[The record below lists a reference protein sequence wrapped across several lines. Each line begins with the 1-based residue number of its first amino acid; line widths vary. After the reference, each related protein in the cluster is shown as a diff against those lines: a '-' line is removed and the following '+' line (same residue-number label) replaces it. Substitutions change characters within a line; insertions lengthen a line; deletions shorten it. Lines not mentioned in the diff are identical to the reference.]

1 MAAAMR
7 FGLGLG
13 GGALL
18 RRAPVAEGR
27 RRLAHSKPCSPEEM
41 RDAAARVAEIEE
53 AKEELFDKVHGMV
66 TTYDVPRRMSRKYM
80 LLMQRLSSQIN
91 PRPQDPIWRFCRRHE
106 RRNTYYKFL
115 GACTSGLL
123 TGVGIGL
130 LVFAPPKKSVADWW
144 DKLLV

>member
-7 FGLGLG
+7 FG

-18 RRAPVAEGR
+18 RRAPVAAAR
-27 RRLAHSKPCSPEEM
+27 VRLAHTKPCSPEEM
-41 RDAAARVAEIEE
+41 RDAAARVAEIDK

-66 TTYDVPRRMSRKYM
+66 TTYDVPRRMSREYM

-115 GACTSGLL
+115 GACTNGLL

-130 LVFAPPKKSVADWW
+130 LVFVPPKKSVADWW
-144 DKLLV
+144 NKVTS